1 MSNTARA
8 LLVLLIVIVGA
19 VLLAMAITRAD
30 AKQEQAKPAR
40 PVPTVEKPIPVA
52 KQCQPPIWVRFWVQD
67 GNGGLKLVGSQIVEP
82 PCAAINLKFL
92 P

>member
-19 VLLAMAITRAD
+19 FLLAMAITRAD
-30 AKQEQAKPAR
+30 AKQEQVKPAR
-40 PVPTVEKPIPVA
+40 PVPTVEKPIPAA
-52 KQCQPPIWVRFWVQD
+52 KPCPPPMWVQFWVQD
-67 GNGGLKLVGSQIVEP
+67 GNGGLKLVGEQIVEP
-82 PCAAINLKFL
+82 RCATINLKLL